1 MKTCPK
7 CGCTTDNDN
16 ANYCKKCGIDLRI
29 LIADTTEAPICLE
42 NLDEEYLYMSQHKIG
57 SMVRNRMTFSR
68 SISTVLKK
76 YANGKERASRAEFWW
91 WQLFVFVVSFCTGFL
106 DGLFGFEIGIS
117 GILSL
122 GLLLPN
128 ICVAI
133 RRCHDSNHSG
143 WWIICPVVNIVMM
156 FLPSDPNANE
166 YGEPEISS
174 AEKEVY

>member
-1 MKTCPK
+1 
-7 CGCTTDNDN
+7 
-16 ANYCKKCGIDLRI
+16 
-29 LIADTTEAPICLE
+29 
-42 NLDEEYLYMSQHKIG
+42 
-57 SMVRNRMTFSR
+57 MTFSE
-68 SISTVLKK
+68 SISTVFSK
-76 YANGKERASRAEFWW
+76 YADGKGRASRSEYWW
-91 WQLFVFVVSFCTGFL
+91 WNLFVFLLTFVVTLVEIAMGL
-106 DGLFGFEIGIS
+106 DEVLTS
-117 GILSL
+117 ILSI

-128 ICVAI
+128 ICVSI